1 MLSMLYAFSMAII
14 ACYGIHNTWKLGKWW
29 LLLTLFN
36 SLMLLGA
43 LDYIFRPELAELGV
57 SPLDLIWV
65 FLNWAAFFR
74 LRKKNIK
81 KTEVSV
87 AWAKTLKSFHLEAL
101 FLYLLIFFFI
111 LERYFIFFYILD
123 MKKIFC
129 FVVMWFLLLSCGS
142 ASDRE
147 TPLDQ
152 SGSSQETL
160 REPTQVLEWEFEV
173 QAAGKDEDTSQIE
186 EDFSKDLQWLLDM
199 VDGGSDE

>member
-1 MLSMLYAFSMAII
+1 
-14 ACYGIHNTWKLGKWW
+14 
-29 LLLTLFN
+29 
-36 SLMLLGA
+36 
-43 LDYIFRPELAELGV
+43 
-57 SPLDLIWV
+57 
-65 FLNWAAFFR
+65 
-74 LRKKNIK
+74 
-81 KTEVSV
+81 
-87 AWAKTLKSFHLEAL
+87 
-101 FLYLLIFFFI
+101 
-111 LERYFIFFYILD
+111 
-123 MKKIFC
+123 
-129 FVVMWFLLLSCGS
+129 MWFLLLSCGS